1 MNLLTQLICN
11 TDSYKPSHWLQ
22 YKPGTTGVFAYLESR
37 GGKYDKTLF
46 FGLQILLKEYL
57 SKPVT
62 MKMIKR
68 AEKVLTAHGVPFNKA
83 GWLRLIEKHNGYLPL
98 IIRAVPEGLVIPT
111 HNVLITIENTD
122 PEFYWLPTYIET
134 MIVREWY
141 PTTVATNSWHIKQII
156 KKYLEETADTLD
168 KLPFMFH
175 DFGARGVTC
184 AEQAAIG
191 GAAHLV
197 NFMGTDTLFGI
208 LAVQDYYADEDYMPG
223 FSIPAAEH
231 STMSSWGGPEGE
243 LDAMKNMLD
252 QFAKPGTLV
261 AVVSDTYDIYNACK
275 NYWGDKLK
283 QQVLDSGATIVVRP
297 DSGYPPTMVVE
308 VLDMLD
314 ESYGHT
320 INSKGYM
327 VLHDS
332 IRVIQGDG
340 MDVEMLVEVLDEIKA
355 SGYSVENLAFGCG
368 GGLLQKMDRDTQ
380 KFAQK
385 ASAVCVDGKWID
397 AFKDPITDKGKISKK
412 GRLAL
417 YRDIITNDYITGRE
431 AHEADHLSTYDP
443 VLETVFLDGK
453 VVKEYHFDEVRAN
466 SEL

>member
-1 MNLLTQLICN
+1 
-11 TDSYKPSHWLQ
+11 
-22 YKPGTTGVFAYLESR
+22 
-37 GGKYDKTLF
+37 
-46 FGLQILLKEYL
+46 
-57 SKPVT
+57 
-62 MKMIKR
+62 
-68 AEKVLTAHGVPFNKA
+68 
-83 GWLRLIEKHNGYLPL
+83 
-98 IIRAVPEGLVIPT
+98 
-111 HNVLITIENTD
+111 
-122 PEFYWLPTYIET
+122 
-134 MIVREWY
+134 
-141 PTTVATNSWHIKQII
+141 
-156 KKYLEETADTLD
+156 
-168 KLPFMFH
+168 
-175 DFGARGVTC
+175 
-184 AEQAAIG
+184 
-191 GAAHLV
+191 
-197 NFMGTDTLFGI
+197 
-208 LAVQDYYADEDYMPG
+208 
-223 FSIPAAEH
+223 H

-243 LDAMKNMLD
+243 LPAMKNMLD

-261 AVVSDTYDIYNACK
+261 AVVSDTYDIYNACT

-297 DSGYPPTMVVE
+297 DSGHPPTMVVE

-314 ESYGHT
+314 ESYGST
-320 INSKGYM
+320 INSKGYK

-397 AFKDPITDKGKISKK
+397 AFKDPVTDKGKISKK

-417 YRDIITNDYITGRE
+417 YRDTITNDYITGRGSQAE
-431 AHEADHLSTYDP
+431 SHHSTYDP
-443 VLETVFLDGK
+443 VLETVFLNGK
-453 VVKEYHFDEVRAN
+453 VVKEYHFDEVRSN